1 MLQNYTLKNSWSGV
15 LRVICILPQFKKL
28 YKPITHVLI
37 FVKTSLE
44 ACVPNEG
51 TLISGPVLTAGH
63 YHFSNSIACFLVFH
77 MSTRSLSWKRTK
89 AREPTPTPVERV
101 GCRWTDGLGGSDM
114 DPGVLSAPRPTGGG
128 LTHPEGPAV

>member
-1 MLQNYTLKNSWSGV
+1 M
-15 LRVICILPQFKKL
+15 
-28 YKPITHVLI
+28 
-37 FVKTSLE
+37 
-44 ACVPNEG
+44 PNEG

-114 DPGVLSAPRPTGGG
+114 DPGVLSAPRPAGGG
-128 LTHPEGPAV
+128 LTHPEGPTV